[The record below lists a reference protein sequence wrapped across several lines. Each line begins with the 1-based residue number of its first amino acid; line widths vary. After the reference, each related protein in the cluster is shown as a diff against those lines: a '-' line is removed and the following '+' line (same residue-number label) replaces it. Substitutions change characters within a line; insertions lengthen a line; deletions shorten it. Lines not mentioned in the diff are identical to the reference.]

1 MMLVRHRLSFLAPR
15 IVRFLAV
22 CTLGWA
28 GQATAQNQP
37 QSLPTVQLTAG
48 IHAIKAM
55 VAQAPEERQKGLM
68 HRRTMGVNEGML
80 FVFETAA
87 VQCFWMRNTPLP
99 LSAAFIGDD
108 GRVVNIE
115 DMKPETDDSHCSK
128 KPVRYV
134 LEMNQGWFARH
145 GVKAGDKLGG
155 ATFNKAAPR

>member
-1 MMLVRHRLSFLAPR
+1 MMPVSPYRSLQPPVAQ
-15 IVRFLAV
+15 FLAV
-22 CTLGWA
+22 CLLGWC
-28 GQATAQNQP
+28 GQVAAQNQP

-55 VAQAPEERQKGLM
+55 VAQAPEERQMGLM
-68 HRRTMGVNEGML
+68 YRRNMGANEGML
-80 FVFETAA
+80 FIFETAA

-99 LSAAFIGDD
+99 LSAAFIDD
-108 GRVVNIE
+108 GGRVVNIA

-145 GVKAGDKLGG
+145 GVNAGDKLGG
-155 ATFNKAAPR
+155 AAFKAKPR